1 MAFNSNNGDPQRSK
15 GISHFALATL
25 LAIWL
30 ASVGNIALWKQLWAL
45 PEVVGLRGVLF
56 TLGFGVWL
64 AAVLAALFSL
74 LAWPKVFKPVAV
86 FLLLSAAGATHF
98 MLQYSVVIDSTMLV
112 NVLQTDTKEV
122 ADLLS
127 PSLAFTLLG
136 VGVAPAWW
144 LWRQPVRQ
152 MSWQRRAVT
161 NAVLLAVALVVAAGS
176 LFLMFQD
183 FASVMRNH
191 KQVRYLINPL
201 NSVYALVRIGVDSAP
216 RVQQPLVAIG
226 EDAQPG
232 SSYKQGNPAPLLI
245 LVVGETARAAN
256 FGLGGYARNTTPEL
270 AQLRAEGNLTYFSN
284 VRSCGTNTQASVPCM
299 FSHQGKEAH
308 ESRTQTFENL
318 LDVLQRA
325 GLAVVWIDNQSGC
338 KGVCARVPNATTR
351 DAKDP
356 ALCVKGECFDEVML
370 SEMERQLA
378 DMPQQAKARG
388 VVVVL
393 HQMGSH
399 GPAYH
404 RRSPPDFKPFQ
415 PECTSNALQ
424 DCTREVLV
432 NTYDNSIRYTD
443 HFLAKS
449 IAWLKQH
456 KPHSTALLY
465 VSDHGESLGER
476 NLYLHGLPYSIAPD
490 EQKHVPMLTW
500 LSPAMQQRRELQAG
514 CLDSKAAQ
522 PFTHDNLF
530 HSVLGLMDIQTNVY
544 KPALDVFSSCVTR
557 KP

>member
-1 MAFNSNNGDPQRSK
+1 MSFNSHNGKQQPSK
-15 GISHFALATL
+15 GISHAALAAL
-25 LAIWL
+25 VAVWL

-45 PEVVGLRGVLF
+45 PEVAGLRGVLF

-64 AAVLAALFSL
+64 AAALAVLLSL

-86 FLLLSAAGATHF
+86 FLLLSAASATHF
-98 MLQYSVVIDSTMLV
+98 MLQYSVVIDSTMLI
-112 NVLQTDTKEV
+112 NVLQTDAKEV

-127 PSLAFTLLG
+127 PSLAATLLG
-136 VGVAPAWW
+136 VGIAPAWW
-144 LWRQPVRQ
+144 LWQQPMRP
-152 MSWQRRAVT
+152 MSWQRRAGT
-161 NAVLLAVALVVAAGS
+161 NAALFGVALAVSAAA

-201 NSVYALVRIGVDSAP
+201 NSVYALARIGADSAP
-216 RVQQPLVAIG
+216 RVQQPLVTIG

-232 SSYKQGNPAPLLI
+232 PSQGQPAPMLI

-308 ESRTQTFENL
+308 ESRSQTFENL

-338 KGVCARVPNATTR
+338 KGVCARVPNANTR
-351 DAKDP
+351 DLKDP
-356 ALCVKGECFDEVML
+356 ELCAQGECFDEVML
-370 SEMERQLA
+370 GEMQRQLA
-378 DMPQQAKARG
+378 DMPEPTKARG

-404 RRSPPDFKPFQ
+404 RRSPPAFKPFQ

-424 DCTREVLV
+424 DCTREELV

-449 IAWLKQH
+449 VAWLKQH
-456 KPHSTALLY
+456 KSHSTALLY

-476 NLYLHGLPYSIAPD
+476 NLYLHGLPYAIAPD

-500 LSPAMQQRRELQAG
+500 LSPAMQQRHGLQPG

-522 PFTHDNLF
+522 PLTHDNLF
-530 HSVLGLMDIQTNVY
+530 HSVLGLMDIQTSVY
-544 KPALDVFSSCVTR
+544 KPALDVFSPCVTR